1 MRMAIGPFPRIAT
14 LPLALAAVVTIA
26 PLAVADDDEQA
37 LIEAAVVLATFD
49 RLEQD
54 CAARG
59 GPDARQ
65 AARIADWRRE
75 QDVDSVRGQVA
86 ALLDRPF
93 QRDQVAK
100 GASAVASAV
109 TGKKVSPCAAM
120 VALSRTPDARFSRL
134 RRDEAPKASVAAEP
148 FAPAVDE
155 PATEAAS
162 PLESPSGAANDPAD
176 VLALID
182 SFGFTTRATVGVGG
196 LVAMEVVPVVLLRSG
211 DALRDARGLQHP
223 GGLEAHRRAM
233 PKKWTKWRRES
244 GVLQMRDEGGWTA
257 LPFQTTYAR
266 LPEGLRLDGLFRHL
280 GGAGNVAAGG
290 AQSVAAY
297 TQYRFERDGRVRR
310 DSGAGAT
317 ASAGDTSVA
326 TAATAAGRTGR
337 YRIDGLT
344 LHIRYDDGT
353 EERRVLI
360 LDPTPPVKALW
371 LDGVGYVRRG
381 S

>member
-1 MRMAIGPFPRIAT
+1 MATIRCGRLCASAAAG
-14 LPLALAAVVTIA
+14 LALAITSAF
-26 PLAVADDDEQA
+26 AVAEDEDQA
-37 LIEAAVVLATFD
+37 LIEAAIVLATFD

-59 GPDARQ
+59 GPDAKQ
-65 AARIADWRRE
+65 SARVAEWRRE
-75 QDVDSVRGQVA
+75 QDVDAVRGRVA

-93 QRDQVAK
+93 QRDQVEK

-120 VALSRTPDARFSRL
+120 AALSQTPDARFSRL
-134 RRDEAPKASVAAEP
+134 RGDETPRPAVAATPSAPAADEAPAE
-148 FAPAVDE
+148 AD
-155 PATEAAS
+155 S
-162 PLESPSGAANDPAD
+162 PVEGTSGTANDPTP

-196 LVAMEVVPVVLLRSG
+196 FVGIEVVPIVLLRSG
-211 DALRDARGLQHP
+211 DALRDVKGLQHP

-233 PKKWTKWRRES
+233 PKKWTKWRREG
-244 GVLQMRDEGGWTA
+244 GVLQVRDDEGWAA

-266 LPEGLRLDGLFRHL
+266 LPEGLRLDGQFRHL
-280 GGAGNVAAGG
+280 SGTGNVAAGG

-297 TQYRFERDGRVRR
+297 TQYRFEPDGRVLRG
-310 DSGAGAT
+310 SGAGAT

-326 TAATAAGRTGR
+326 TAGKGPGKAGR

-360 LDPTPPVKALW
+360 LDPKPPVKALW